1 MRDISFSLVQDND
14 RVRHPVLA
22 TTRFTRLVLAMDDF
36 DMDLFS
42 LDHGLERVR
51 RNITNRDCKFV
62 LLLDHVLAIVE
73 LGPDLKG

>member
-1 MRDISFSLVQDND
+1 ME
-14 RVRHPVLA
+14 
-22 TTRFTRLVLAMDDF
+22 DF

-51 RNITNRDCKFV
+51 INITNRDCKFV
-62 LLLDHVLAIVE
+62 LLLDHVLAIVD